1 MIYELDEIDK
11 EILRYIQDNPSHLI
25 KQLAMATNLPQS
37 SAYDRFR
44 RLKNLGFVT
53 RDGARLNKHLLGL
66 EIEGY
71 IHLRLLKCS
80 TANLQIF
87 KNDLLNIKGICSC
100 ICVSGRYNIKLKVVT
115 ANTSS
120 FFQILNRIASLDN
133 VRDVEDYI
141 WLEDIIEERGLD
153 F

>member
-1 MIYELDEIDK
+1 MIYKLDEVDK
-11 EILRYIQDNPSHLI
+11 EILRYIQNNPSHLI

-44 RLKNLGFVT
+44 RLKNLGFVI

-71 IHLRLLKCS
+71 IHLRLLICS
-80 TANLQIF
+80 TASLQNF
-87 KNDLLNIKGICSC
+87 KNDLINIKGICSC
-100 ICVSGRYNIKLKVVT
+100 NCISGRYNIKLKVVT
-115 ANTSS
+115 ANTRS
-120 FFQILNRIASLDN
+120 FFEIMNKVASLDN
-133 VRDVEDYI
+133 VRDLEDYI
-141 WLEDIIEERGLD
+141 FLDDIIAERGLD